1 MSFCSNYFVFKDKV
15 IANHHYR
22 DVLIDDLP
30 LQLASVGGD
39 IVILALSLEV
49 RVLGGD
55 SETDDVIPGAAVEE
69 LVVIEYANKEDKIVS
84 EKIAPLARQY
94 ICQEVV
100 DIEESPNFKLEVNA

>member
-55 SETDDVIPGAAVEE
+55 SETDDVIPGAADEE
-69 LVVIEYANKEDKIVS
+69 LVVIEFANKEDKIVS
-84 EKIAPLARQY
+84 EKLLLSS
-94 ICQEVV
+94 VNTFV
-100 DIEESPNFKLEVNA
+100 KKLWTSRNLPTSS